1 MLPSQ
6 LQDVI
11 ESTKTGASRRF
22 FLKAGAATGGVL
34 MLGLYGCAQGEARKN
49 GELNAFVKITPDNSI
64 TIMAKN
70 PEIGQGAKTLL
81 AMLIAEE
88 LDADWSHVKI
98 EQADLNTDTYKGQYA
113 GGSMMVTENYTPMR
127 QVGAATRAML
137 IKAAAKQWNVPEG
150 ECTTAQSTITHKA
163 SGKKASYG
171 SLAAAASGLEVP
183 ELKSV
188 VLKDAKNFTLIGK
201 PTVGIDSPRLVKGA
215 PLYGIDV
222 EVPGMLYAVFQKC
235 PVFGGKVKSANLDE
249 IKKLPG
255 VVDAFV
261 VKGGSTQVFE
271 AEGGT
276 ASTGLLPGVAIV
288 GKSWWQANKARKSL
302 KVEWDEGPYA
312 NQSSEGFAATA
323 KKMFAAAPTLP
334 LRKDGDADAALK
346 SAAKTVSLSFDYPF
360 LAHVTLEP
368 QNCTAHVADG
378 KCEIWAPTQLPEAAR
393 GLVATT
399 LGMELKNI
407 TIHMTRC
414 GGGFGRRLMNDYV
427 VEAAWISRAVGK
439 PVKLLWTR
447 EDDIHHDFYRPGG
460 WHKIE
465 AGIDASGK
473 PVAWKHHFVSFGKA
487 NKFASCAGMPPD
499 SYPAGRVP
507 NLTFG
512 ASLIE
517 TGVPMGPLRAP
528 SENALNWVFQSTIDE
543 LAHEAGKDPLAYQL
557 ELLATAEKQPGRLSA
572 SRSRGVL
579 EKVAQMSGWGR
590 AVPPRTGLGIAFAF
604 CHLGYAALVVEAAV
618 AKDGAIT
625 INKVWA
631 AVDVGRQIVNPM
643 GAENQCQGGII
654 DGLSHA
660 LNEKITFAKGRTVE
674 SNFDGHPPLMLAQVP
689 PIEVQ
694 FVLTDNRPTGLG
706 EPPMPV
712 IIPAL
717 TNAIFAATGK
727 RVASLPID
735 PKLLAV

>member
-1 MLPSQ
+1 
-6 LQDVI
+6 
-11 ESTKTGASRRF
+11 
-22 FLKAGAATGGVL
+22 
-34 MLGLYGCAQGEARKN
+34 
-49 GELNAFVKITPDNSI
+49 
-64 TIMAKN
+64 
-70 PEIGQGAKTLL
+70 
-81 AMLIAEE
+81 
-88 LDADWSHVKI
+88 
-98 EQADLNTDTYKGQYA
+98 
-113 GGSMMVTENYTPMR
+113 
-127 QVGAATRAML
+127 
-137 IKAAAKQWNVPEG
+137 
-150 ECTTAQSTITHKA
+150 
-163 SGKKASYG
+163 
-171 SLAAAASGLEVP
+171 
-183 ELKSV
+183 
-188 VLKDAKNFTLIGK
+188 
-201 PTVGIDSPRLVKGA
+201 
-215 PLYGIDV
+215 
-222 EVPGMLYAVFQKC
+222 
-235 PVFGGKVKSANLDE
+235 
-249 IKKLPG
+249 
-255 VVDAFV
+255 
-261 VKGGSTQVFE
+261 
-271 AEGGT
+271 
-276 ASTGLLPGVAIV
+276 
-288 GKSWWQANKARKSL
+288 
-302 KVEWDEGPYA
+302 
-312 NQSSEGFAATA
+312 
-323 KKMFAAAPTLP
+323 
-334 LRKDGDADAALK
+334 
-346 SAAKTVSLSFDYPF
+346 
-360 LAHVTLEP
+360 
-368 QNCTAHVADG
+368 
-378 KCEIWAPTQLPEAAR
+378 
-393 GLVATT
+393 
-399 LGMELKNI
+399 
-407 TIHMTRC
+407 
-414 GGGFGRRLMNDYV
+414 
-427 VEAAWISRAVGK
+427 
-439 PVKLLWTR
+439 
-447 EDDIHHDFYRPGG
+447 
-460 WHKIE
+460 
-465 AGIDASGK
+465 
-473 PVAWKHHFVSFGKA
+473 
-487 NKFASCAGMPPD
+487 
-499 SYPAGRVP
+499 VP

-543 LAHEAGKDPLAYQL
+543 LAHEAGKDALAYQL

-674 SNFDGHPPLMLAQVP
+674 SNFDGHTPLMLAQVP